1 MIVTVKLSG
10 ASLLRSASRPVTSI
24 TSFEELHGNAL
35 KKVII
40 TCAVTGSIH
49 TPTMTP
55 HLPIT
60 PKQIADESIAAAKA
74 GAAIIHLHAR
84 DPKDG
89 RPTPDPE
96 GVHGVPAAR
105 SRTRCDAV
113 INITTGGG
121 HNMTVQERLAAP
133 LQCQPEMCSFNMGS
147 MNFGLYPNLD
157 KYKEF
162 KYEWEPQYLEASRDF
177 IFRNTFKDMEY
188 TLKHLGEG
196 CGTRFEFECY
206 DVGHLYNLA
215 HLLERKLVKPPLFV
229 QTIFG
234 ILGGIGPDPD
244 NLMHMRSDREQ
255 ALRRRLRMVGA
266 RRRPPPDGV
275 DDDGGHL
282 RRQRPRGTGGQHL
295 SRERAGSRRATPS
308 RSPRSGA
315 SSKSCRWRSPRRWK
329 RASGWR

>member
-1 MIVTVKLSG
+1 MATPS
-10 ASLLRSASRPVTSI
+10 
-24 TSFEELHGNAL
+24 

-55 HLPIT
+55 YLPIT
-60 PKQIADESIAAAKA
+60 PKQVADESIAAAKA

-89 RPTPDPE
+89 RPTPDPKVFME
-96 GVHGVPAAR
+96 FLPAIKHN
-105 SRTRCDAV
+105 TDAV

-121 HNMTVQERLAAP
+121 HNMTVQDRLAAP
-133 LQCQPEMCSFNMGS
+133 LQCKPEMCSFNMGS

-157 KYKEF
+157 KYKQF
-162 KYEWEPQYLEASRDF
+162 KYDWEPQYLEASRDF

-188 TLKHLGEG
+188 ILKHLGEG
-196 CGTRFEFECY
+196 CGTKFEFECY

-244 NLMHMRSDREQ
+244 NLMHMRSIANKLFGDDYEWSVLAAGRHQMALTTMAGVCGGNVRVGLEDSIYVGKGKLATSNAEQ
-255 ALRRRLRMVGA
+255 VAKIRRILEELSLEIATPMEA
-266 RRRPPPDGV
+266 
-275 DDDGGHL
+275 
-282 RRQRPRGTGGQHL
+282 RQRLALKGM
-295 SRERAGSRRATPS
+295 EKVAF
-308 RSPRSGA
+308 
-315 SSKSCRWRSPRRWK
+315 
-329 RASGWR
+329 